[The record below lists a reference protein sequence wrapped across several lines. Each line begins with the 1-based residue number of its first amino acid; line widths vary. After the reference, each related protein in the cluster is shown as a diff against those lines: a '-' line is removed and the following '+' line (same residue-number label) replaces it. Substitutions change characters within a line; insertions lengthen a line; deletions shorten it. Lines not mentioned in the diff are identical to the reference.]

1 MQRQRFLEA
10 SAVVLLILVLQFTA
24 MSFDSQLAVK
34 TDLTDCS
41 ATLAGVTNGQ
51 VYINQTY
58 TSAYSDE
65 GNIVVQLDDQGFA
78 IGGNRFSGTV
88 DFLLVR
94 LDSNGGHLWNRTY
107 GDANTNSLKSLI
119 QCHDGGFA
127 LLGDTYN
134 FPGTY
139 NDLWLVRT
147 DSSGIQLWNAT
158 YSGPE
163 NDYSVGLVEL
173 DNGFIIAGTY
183 RNTTTAS
190 WDFWLIHTN
199 TTGGVLWSRT
209 YGNAITQECKAF
221 TPTSDGGYALAGRNQ
236 SAIWLVKTDSQGNQV
251 WNKTFYS
258 PVYGDATSIIEV
270 EGGGYAIMG
279 YSNGDVLL
287 LRADAEG
294 NHLWNETYHRE
305 GFMNPGV
312 SFVETSNHGF
322 TLLTISSEE
331 SPDMRFQ
338 LKSLSAL
345 QATEGVWLLKTN
357 STGALV
363 SEYLVSV
370 DDHICNYMTTV
381 REGGYVI
388 TGTANQSDSFLWI
401 IPELAWVQTPADRV
415 INTTSPF
422 AYQLQATSAAPLSW
436 QVNNTEFLIDTE
448 GVLRNSTVLEA
459 GVYRLR
465 ITVTDAVS
473 NTLAADIVVTVSSD
487 TTTTAD
493 GDQMLLLLA
502 ASIGGLVIIILVL
515 VLVRKR
521 GT

>member
-1 MQRQRFLEA
+1 MQRQRFLGT
-10 SAVVLLILVLQFTA
+10 SAIVLLILVLQFTV
-24 MSFDSQLAVK
+24 MSFDNQLVVK
-34 TDLTDCS
+34 VDLTDCS

-51 VYINQTY
+51 VYINETY
-58 TSAYSDE
+58 TSIYTE
-65 GNIVVQLDDQGFA
+65 YGNMVVQLDDQGFA
-78 IGGNRFSGTV
+78 IGGNRFGGEL
-88 DFLLVR
+88 DFLLLR

-107 GDANTNSLKSLI
+107 GGTNSDSLKSLI
-119 QCHDGGFA
+119 QCSDGGFA

-147 DSSGIQLWNAT
+147 DSSGNQLWNAT

-173 DNGFIIAGTY
+173 DDGFIVAGTY
-183 RNTTTAS
+183 RNISSAS
-190 WDFWLIHTN
+190 WDFWLIRTN
-199 TTGGVLWSRT
+199 ITGGVVWSKT

-251 WNKTFYS
+251 WNNTFYS
-258 PVYGDATSIIEV
+258 PIYQDATSMIEV

-279 YSNGDVLL
+279 YCSGDVLL
-287 LRADAEG
+287 LRANAEG

-305 GFMNPGV
+305 GFMNSGV

-345 QATEGVWLLKTN
+345 QDTEGVWLLKTN

-363 SEYLVSV
+363 SEYLVSA
-370 DDHICNYMTTV
+370 DDHICKHMTTV

-388 TGTANQSDSFLWI
+388 TGTANNINPFLWI
-401 IPELAWVQTPADRV
+401 IPELTWVQTPADRV
-415 INTTSPF
+415 ISTTSPF

-436 QVNNTEFLIDTE
+436 HVNNTDFLIDTE
-448 GVLRNSTVLEA
+448 GVLRNGTVLEA

-465 ITVTDAVS
+465 ITVIDGVS

-487 TTTTAD
+487 STTTAD
-493 GDQMLLLLA
+493 GDQTLLLLA
-502 ASIGGLVIIILVL
+502 ASIGGLVVLILVV